1 MRLSE
6 LMLEALNERA
16 TSEDIYRT
24 QVIRNALKTYLDLSS
39 KSVEDKLEAL
49 DKRIRRIEEKLAL

>member
-1 MRLSE
+1 
-6 LMLEALNERA
+6 MLEALNERA